1 MAYELT
7 VHGICQNISRR
18 CQNISRRSLLQC
30 AAGKWHQ
37 TCKRKLTFVC

>member
-1 MAYELT
+1 MRRREFSMTYELT
-7 VHGICQNISRR
+7 VRGICH
-18 CQNISRRSLLQC
+18 NISRRSLLQC